1 MIELLACLRAL
12 QLFTHHAH
20 NLCARTVF
28 LQDHDFFGSVYPEAE
43 SDYDSLIERIIGT
56 KGEVSELELNS
67 LMSAVMSKLS
77 GAPSVG
83 QKENKAFFVHQLK
96 MEQTICSYVES
107 LCKSGGLSQGQI
119 QLLGDIAQRSE
130 IRQYKIKQ
138 RCK

>member
-20 NLCARTVF
+20 NLCGRVAF
-28 LQDHDFFGSVYPEAE
+28 FSDHEFFGSSYGELE
-43 SDYDSLIERIIGT
+43 GDYDSLIERIIGT
-56 KGEVSELELNS
+56 KGEVPELELKALLS
-67 LMSAVMSKLS
+67 MVGSKLID
-77 GAPSVG
+77 APSVG
-83 QKENKAFFVHQLK
+83 QKENKIFFQYQLK
-96 MEQTICSYVES
+96 HEQIICKYIEQ
-107 LCKSGGLSQGQI
+107 LCKTGGLSQGQV

>member
-20 NLCARTVF
+20 NLCARVAF
-28 LQDHDFFGSVYPEAE
+28 FSDHEFFGEVYGEAE
-43 SDYDSLIERIIGT
+43 SDYDSVIERIIGK
-56 KGEVSELELNS
+56 KGEVPELELGS
-67 LMSAVMSKLS
+67 FMSKVTAKLS
-77 GAPSVG
+77 GAPSIG
-83 QKENKAFFVHQLK
+83 QKENKVFFMHQLK
-96 MEQTICSYVES
+96 MEENICSYVEQ
-107 LCKSGGLSQGQI
+107 LCKAGGLSQGQI

>member
-20 NLCARTVF
+20 NLCARSIF
-28 LQDHDFFGSVYPEAE
+28 FGDHEFFGSSYGEAE
-43 SDYDSLIERIIGT
+43 ADYDDVIEDIIRA
-56 KGEVSELELNS
+56 KGEIPELELS
-67 LMSAVMSKLS
+67 SFMSTVSSKLS

-83 QKENKAFFVHQLK
+83 QKENKVFFIHQLK
-96 MEQTICSYVES
+96 MEQNICAYIEK

-119 QLLGDIAQRSE
+119 QTLGTIAQKSE
-130 IRQYKIKQ
+130 KRQYKIKQ